1 MSVVTSE
8 GVQRRVMRIR
18 FGLQMRRLREAAGL
32 QSKDA
37 AKALRVNPS
46 RLSRFER
53 GAASLKAAEVDV
65 LLKLYETPDEHAE
78 RLRALGDEARRRG
91 FKLDVPDWAETYIA
105 LEAVADEIKIYNGEL
120 VPGLLQTEDYAH
132 ALIRTSPKTVP
143 PGSVDDAVATRL
155 GRQERMNDSSFKIW
169 VMLGEAVLHRP
180 VGGADVLREQLLH
193 LHTLN
198 KQENVCIQLIPYEAG
213 GHAALGTSF
222 AMFRMVDLAATF
234 VYVEWLTDSVYIDQ
248 PEDIEVYGYVCNK
261 LMASGTDKPTT
272 QRMLTRRIRD
282 LS

>member
-105 LEAVADEIKIYNGEL
+105 LEAVADEVKIYDGEL
-120 VPGLLQTEDYAH
+120 VHGLLQTEDYAR
-132 ALIRTSPKTVP
+132 ALITTSPKVVP
-143 PGSVDDAVATRL
+143 PDRVEEAVTTRL
-155 GRQERMNDSSFKIW
+155 GRQQRIQEPSFKLW
-169 VMLGEAVLHRP
+169 VMLGEAVLYRA
-180 VGGADVLREQLLH
+180 VGGNDVLRDQLTRLH
-193 LHTLN
+193 ELN
-198 KQENVCIQLIPYEAG
+198 EQENVSIQLIPFEAG

-222 AMFRMVDLAATF
+222 TMFRMVDLAATF
-234 VYVEWLTDSVYIDQ
+234 AYVEWLTDSVYIDQ
-248 PEDIEVYGYVCNK
+248 PDEIEVYGYVCNR
-261 LMASGTDKPTT
+261 LMASGTNKPTT
-272 QRMLTRRIRD
+272 QRLLARRIRE

>member
-1 MSVVTSE
+1 MTSE

-65 LLKLYETPDEHAE
+65 LLKLYETPDDQAE
-78 RLRALGDEARRRG
+78 RLRTLGDEARRRG

-120 VPGLLQTEDYAH
+120 VPGLLQTEDYAR
-132 ALIRTSPKTVP
+132 ALIRTSPKAVP
-143 PGSVDDAVATRL
+143 PSSVDDAVATRL
-155 GRQERMNDSSFKIW
+155 GRQERMDNPSFKIW
-169 VMLGEAVLHRP
+169 IMLGEAILHRP
-180 VGGADVLREQLLH
+180 VGGTDVLREQLRQ

-198 KQENVCIQLIPYEAG
+198 KHENVCIQLIPYEAG

-234 VYVEWLTDSVYIDQ
+234 VYVEWLTDSAYIDQ

-272 QRMLTRRIRD
+272 QRMLTRRIHD